1 MTHEIKN
8 KLAQFSKVAD
18 QQGILLP
25 EQLEII
31 YRENW
36 FKLFVPKEKG
46 GLELSLRE
54 GLEIEEELAC
64 IDGSLGCRRPRLRQ
78 LSARKPPRRERVR
91 PRPAPDF
98 RWSSLAERS
107 WA

>member
-46 GLELSLRE
+46 GLK
-54 GLEIEEELAC
+54 I
-64 IDGSLGCRRPRLRQ
+64 
-78 LSARKPPRRERVR
+78 PPW
-91 PRPAPDF
+91 F
-98 RWSSLAERS
+98 
-107 WA
+107 